1 MATTKDCI
9 FIEGLRVAGK
19 HGVGEAERKV
29 EQEFEI
35 WARMEVDT
43 TRAALSDK
51 LEDALDYAPVKEKII
66 EVIQGKS
73 FYLIEKLADTLC
85 AQILKDKRI
94 RTVELTIKKIAIW
107 TNGVPGVTIT
117 RTN

>member
-1 MATTKDCI
+1 MDYI

-35 WARMEVDT
+35 SAKMGVDT
-43 TRAALSDK
+43 LRAAQSDK
-51 LEDALDYAPVKEKII
+51 LEDALDYSPVKKKII
-66 EVIQGKS
+66 EVIQTNS

-85 AQILKDKRI
+85 QEILKDKRI
-94 RTVELTIKKIAIW
+94 RTIELTVKKVAIW
-107 TNGVPGVTIT
+107 SNGVPGVTIT
-117 RTN
+117 RSN